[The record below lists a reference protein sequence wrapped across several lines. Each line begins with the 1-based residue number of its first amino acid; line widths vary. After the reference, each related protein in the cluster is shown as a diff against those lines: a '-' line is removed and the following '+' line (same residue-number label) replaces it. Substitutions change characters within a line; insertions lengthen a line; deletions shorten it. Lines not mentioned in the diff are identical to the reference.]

1 MCSHK
6 INEKK
11 GKGKKNNNNDLA
23 RAAVN
28 KKLQDDASTT

>member
-11 GKGKKNNNNDLA
+11 IKGGKNNNDDLS